1 MYYIVIYSFESKI
14 SYIYNA
20 SKPLT
25 MKDCINLMCQL
36 GYDKSGISNNT
47 TGYAY
52 LISDIIDNVG
62 SYPINYY
69 NFIASSHYY
78 N

>member
-1 MYYIVIYSFESKI
+1 
-14 SYIYNA
+14 
-20 SKPLT
+20 
-25 MKDCINLMCQL
+25 MCQL
-36 GYDKSGISNNT
+36 GYDKSGISDNT

-52 LISDIIDNVG
+52 LISDIIDNVD